1 MTPYNTLRPEFM
13 DLVRRFPRR
22 TQASAEAGM
31 TTEQISAEV
40 DAQGPRLEAIR
51 RALFERVCE
60 QTDVV
65 NGGVRA
71 CCSKQMMAGSWRSI
85 DSRCKIE
92 EHESPPP
99 TQTRVGKSTRAEILA
114 ALARVTSG
122 QHTLEDSQ
130 VYSLNFSG
138 KRTAASLSERQSDR
152 NFVDH
157 AAGFRLSRNA
167 HITQKAAFESWVPII
182 LTAKDILEI
191 DHGVA
196 AWPIPSQSKSEVS
209 GGKSRARSGTHGII
223 VCMYVCV
230 CKYV

>member
-1 MTPYNTLRPEFM
+1 M

-22 TQASAEAGM
+22 TQASAEAGMIM

>member
-1 MTPYNTLRPEFM
+1 M
-13 DLVRRFPRR
+13 DIVRRFPRR
-22 TQASAEAGM
+22 TQASAEAGMIM